1 MQNTTRKTDF
11 YCPINFSGT
20 CARDKCALYNDDA
33 RACVL
38 SPCSLH
44 LLIRTAITD
53 AAVEISH
60 HMGDDRK

>member
-1 MQNTTRKTDF
+1 MQNTTKRIDAGPL
-11 YCPINFSGT
+11 CPMLGT
-20 CARDKCALYNDDA
+20 CITRRCALYNDDA

>member
-1 MQNTTRKTDF
+1 MTTQKADF
-11 YCPINFSGT
+11 YCPINCSGT
-20 CARDKCALYNDDA
+20 CAKERCALYNDDA
-33 RACVL
+33 RDCVL

>member
-1 MQNTTRKTDF
+1 MTTQKTDLH
-11 YCPINFSGT
+11 CPISKT
-20 CARDKCALYNDDA
+20 VIKCIYEKCALYNDDA

-53 AAVEISH
+53 AAVEISRC
-60 HMGDDRK
+60 MGDGRRV

>member
-11 YCPINFSGT
+11 YCPINCSGT

>member
-1 MQNTTRKTDF
+1 MPNTTRKTDF
-11 YCPINFSGT
+11 CPFIFSGT
-20 CARDKCALYNDDA
+20 CAGEKCALYNDDA

-38 SPCSLH
+38 SPDGLA
-44 LLIRTAITD
+44 LLLRTAITD